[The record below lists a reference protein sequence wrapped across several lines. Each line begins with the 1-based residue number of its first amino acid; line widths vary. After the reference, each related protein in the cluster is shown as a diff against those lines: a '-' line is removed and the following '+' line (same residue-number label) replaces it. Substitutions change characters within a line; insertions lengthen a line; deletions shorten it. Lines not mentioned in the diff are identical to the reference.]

1 MKNRIEEDFLGKK
14 EIPENAYWG
23 IHTARAFE
31 NFPFEGPKVSGE
43 LIHAMAD
50 VKRACVETNR
60 ELGFIASDLALSI
73 SEACIEIASDKWND
87 QFILSAL
94 QGGAGTSL
102 NMNINEV
109 IANRAL
115 ELTGK
120 RKGDYQ
126 TVHPLNHINLHQS
139 TNDVYPTA
147 LKIAV
152 IRGLRVLSEEIAQLQ
167 GAFQLKEKEFSN
179 VVISGKTEL
188 QDAVPI
194 TLGGQFASFAEALSR
209 DRWRTFKSEERI
221 RVVNLGG
228 TAVGTGLTAPRDYIF
243 RVIEKLREI
252 TGLGLTRADFV
263 MDQTANADVF
273 AEVSGMLAANAGNL
287 VKICMDLRL
296 MHYLREIQLPSVQAG
311 SSIMPGKVNP
321 VILESCISAALTA
334 ESKDQLLKRCVSM
347 GSFQINEWMPLI
359 ADSIMTSLR
368 CLSTANHIL
377 SRHVQEIT
385 LSQDAPD
392 IFNNPILMTVFLPLI
407 GYEKASEW
415 IKIYQTNRSEYN
427 NFREFLIS
435 RFGEEKVKNLLS
447 PENLMSL
454 GYKNNE

>member
-1 MKNRIEEDFLGKK
+1 MKIRIEEDFLGKK

-23 IHTARAFE
+23 IHTARAYE
-31 NFPFEGPKVSGE
+31 NFPFEGSKVSRE
-43 LIHAMAD
+43 LIRSLAD
-50 VKRACVETNR
+50 VKRACVEANM
-60 ELGFIASDLALSI
+60 ELGFISSEIASAI
-73 SEACIEIASDKWND
+73 TEACIEISGEKWLD
-87 QFILSAL
+87 QFILPAL

-109 IANRAL
+109 LANRAL
-115 ELTGK
+115 ELLGK
-120 RKGDYQ
+120 AKGDYSFI
-126 TVHPLNHINLHQS
+126 HPLLHVNLHQS

-152 IRGLRVLSEEIAQLQ
+152 IRGLKILSEEVSKLQ
-167 GAFQLKEKEFSN
+167 GVFQFKEKEFSG
-179 VVISGKTEL
+179 VIISGKTEL

-194 TLGGQFASFAEALSR
+194 TLGSQFASFAEALSR

-252 TGLGLTRADFV
+252 TGLGLTRAEFV

-273 AEVSGMLAANAGNL
+273 VEVSGMLSANAANL
-287 VKICMDLRL
+287 IKICSDLRL
-296 MHYLREIQLPSVQAG
+296 MHYMKEIQLPSVQAG

-321 VILESCISAALTA
+321 VILEACISAALTA

-347 GSFQINEWMPLI
+347 GTFQINEWLPLI
-359 ADSIMTSLR
+359 AEAILTSLE

-377 SRHVQEIT
+377 TKHVQRII

-392 IFNNPILMTVFLPLI
+392 IFNNPVLMTVFLPFI
-407 GYEKASEW
+407 GYEKASEL
-415 IKIYQTNRSEYN
+415 IKTYQNKKSDYK
-427 NFREFLIS
+427 NFRDFLITE
-435 RFGEEKVKNLLS
+435 FGEEKTKTLLS

-454 GYKNNE
+454 GYKPHE